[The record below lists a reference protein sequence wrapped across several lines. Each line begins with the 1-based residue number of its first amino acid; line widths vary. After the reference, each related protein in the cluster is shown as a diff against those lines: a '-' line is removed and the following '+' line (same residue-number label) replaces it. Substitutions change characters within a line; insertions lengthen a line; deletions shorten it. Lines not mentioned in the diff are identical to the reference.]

1 MLFWIFKITIIS
13 IVLIFLFHHLLIF
26 FKSTLTV
33 PKIKDMVH
41 VQDDLIN
48 SINSLKTTQTTIDNP
63 TNINSMKDDLKFFL
77 KNKMKTV

>member
-1 MLFWIFKITIIS
+1 
-13 IVLIFLFHHLLIF
+13 
-26 FKSTLTV
+26 
-33 PKIKDMVH
+33 MVH

>member
-13 IVLIFLFHHLLIF
+13 IVLIFLVHHLLIF